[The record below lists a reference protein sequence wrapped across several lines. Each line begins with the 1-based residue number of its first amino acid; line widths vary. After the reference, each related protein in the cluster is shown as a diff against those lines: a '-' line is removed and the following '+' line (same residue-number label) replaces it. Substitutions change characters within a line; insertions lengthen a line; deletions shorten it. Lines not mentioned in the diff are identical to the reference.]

1 VRELQLEKTYK
12 DARRIYKNIRRW
24 ISMDGK
30 ALLASKQTWLM
41 ILTVIVSI
49 VASPD
54 VINAV
59 PWIAVYGATIIA
71 VLSIVI
77 RAMTDQPI
85 TGVIRA

>member
-1 VRELQLEKTYK
+1 
-12 DARRIYKNIRRW
+12 
-24 ISMDGK
+24 MDGK

-54 VINAV
+54 VANAI
-59 PWIAVYGATIIA
+59 PWVAVYGATIIA
-71 VLSIVI
+71 VLSIII
-77 RAMTDQPI
+77 RAITDQPI